1 MASVP
6 WSEMLGLALG
16 IACSPVHL
24 ALLLLLL
31 LGTDPLRR
39 GGWFVVVWMLTSATL
54 VVLLLTVGHN
64 LLLTMEKGSNH
75 RIGLDLLAAGALL
88 AIGLRELLS
97 RGVSAEDPAWS
108 QRLDSFCA
116 LPLPPLLA
124 ISVGLQVGSPD
135 DLFLYA
141 KASGSLLASGI
152 DRIQEVEASVLFSLG
167 TSLLLMVP
175 LLSLVVLG
183 PDRVVPLLQRG
194 RGWLVGNGQL
204 LVAVISLLLAAYLGW
219 QGIEGLM
226 ME

>member
-1 MASVP
+1 MATIP
-6 WSEMLGLALG
+6 WREMVALALG

-31 LGTDPLRR
+31 LGADPLRR
-39 GGWFVVVWMLTSATL
+39 GGWFVLVWMITSAAL
-54 VVLLLTVGHN
+54 VGLLLTVGHN
-64 LLLTMEKGSNH
+64 LLLGMEKGSAH
-75 RIGLDLLAAGALL
+75 RIGLDLLGAGALL

-97 RGVSAEDPAWS
+97 RGVASEAPAWS

-124 ISVGLQVGSPD
+124 LSIGLQVGSPD

-152 DRIQEVEASVLFSLG
+152 DRIQEVVVSLLFGLG
-167 TSLLLMVP
+167 TSLLLLVP

-194 RGWLVGNGQL
+194 RAWLVGNGEL
-204 LVAVISLLLAAYLGW
+204 LVAMISLLLAAYLGW
-219 QGIEGLM
+219 QGIEGLR